1 MSALSTATRAET
13 AARPA
18 VDDAGDAPGATVEPT
33 PAGAMVAATTAIAV
47 SPARHWLAEV
57 GAVFVKDWRTEL
69 RTRHALHT
77 LLLFAVTTLVT
88 VSLALG
94 PLGVSSTE
102 RVAVLPALLWVILL
116 FAAAAGLPRG
126 FVHEEETHTAIALR
140 LAATPSA
147 LFCGKALYSASLLLG
162 LEVVLTPL
170 YIAVMQLPVA
180 NPGELVLALG
190 AGGLGLA
197 IASTL
202 LAAIVAQAQGR
213 AALFPIL
220 AFPVLLPLLLLAVEL
235 TRGAVGGPVGDAVL
249 TNLLLYDAAM
259 AVSGLMLFPLVWN
272 P

>member
-1 MSALSTATRAET
+1 VTAPLVRPVPVQAAAPASS
-13 AARPA
+13 AARA
-18 VDDAGDAPGATVEPT
+18 
-33 PAGAMVAATTAIAV
+33 
-47 SPARHWLAEV
+47 WLAEA

-94 PLGVSSTE
+94 PMGVASSE
-102 RVAVLPALLWVILL
+102 RVAVLPALLWVIVL

-140 LAATPSA
+140 LAGTPSA
-147 LFCGKALYSASLLLG
+147 IFCGKALYSASLLLA
-162 LEVVLTPL
+162 LEALLAPL
-170 YIAVMQLPVA
+170 YVAVMQLPIA
-180 NPGELVLALG
+180 QPALLLAALG
-190 AGGLGLA
+190 LGGLGLA

-235 TRGAVGGPVGDAVL
+235 TRGAVAGGVGDAVL
-249 TNLLLYDAAM
+249 TNLALYDATM
-259 AVSGLMLFPLVWN
+259 AVAGLMLFPLVWN

>member
-1 MSALSTATRAET
+1 MSAPRSSAAAPAALLGETATPVGG
-13 AARPA
+13 AASA
-18 VDDAGDAPGATVEPT
+18 W
-33 PAGAMVAATTAIAV
+33 AAQAAAI
-47 SPARHWLAEV
+47 
-57 GAVFVKDWRTEL
+57 FVKDWRAEL

-94 PLGVSSTE
+94 PAGVTSGE
-102 RVAVLPALLWVILL
+102 RGAVLPALLWVILL

-126 FVHEEETHTAIALR
+126 FVQEEETHTATALR

-147 LFCGKALYSASLLLG
+147 VFCGKALYGATLLLAVEA
-162 LEVVLTPL
+162 LLVPL
-170 YIAVMQLPVA
+170 YLAVMQLPVA
-180 NPGELVLALG
+180 RPLVLVVALA

-197 IASTL
+197 VGSTL

-213 AALFPIL
+213 GALFPIL

-235 TRGAVGGPVGDAVL
+235 TRGAVTGEVAEGVMA
-249 TNLLLYDAAM
+249 NLLLYDG
-259 AVSGLMLFPLVWN
+259 AVTVAGLMLFPLVWN

>member
-1 MSALSTATRAET
+1 VSAPPVVGAQLVHSADAHGEGAVIATATIAPAPRWLRE
-13 AARPA
+13 AA
-18 VDDAGDAPGATVEPT
+18 
-33 PAGAMVAATTAIAV
+33 
-47 SPARHWLAEV
+47 
-57 GAVFVKDWRTEL
+57 AVFVKDWRTEL

-77 LLLFAVTTLVT
+77 LLLFAVTTLIT

-94 PLGVSSTE
+94 PLGVASGE

-126 FVHEEETHTAIALR
+126 FVHEEETHTATALR

-147 LFCGKALYSASLLLG
+147 LFCGKALYSASLLLA
-162 LEVVLTPL
+162 LEALLAPL
-170 YIAVMQLPVA
+170 YVAVMQLPIARPALLVA
-180 NPGELVLALG
+180 ALAC
-190 AGGLGLA
+190 GGLGLA

-235 TRGAVGGPVGDAVL
+235 TRGAVGGSVGDGVL
-249 TNLLLYDAAM
+249 TNLLLYDGAM
-259 AVSGLMLFPLVWN
+259 AVAGLMLFPVIWN